1 MAGERVDLGKKRVP
15 GSGFKVQRLKIPIS
29 EALDHVE

>member
-15 GSGFKVQRLKIPIS
+15 GSGFKGYKILLYP
-29 EALDHVE
+29 EK